1 MVTVDN
7 DFGKASKELEFF
19 ISQHHDGITSVL
31 ESQISAAHFPARLQA
46 RYLPF
51 ATWEIVSSPDPA
63 LEQDQEKVQI
73 DEEVIL
79 DLFFNTS
86 FGAGGTYKQLI
97 IRRYGKMG
105 DCPHTREVQRQKYI
119 VLHDDKNP
127 VDALKKAL
135 TDLPLD

>member
-1 MVTVDN
+1 MVTTD
-7 DFGKASKELEFF
+7 DSFGRASKELEGF

-31 ESQISAAHFPARLQA
+31 ESQINAAHFPARLQA

-51 ATWEIVSSPDPA
+51 ATWEIVLSPDPA
-63 LEQDQEKVQI
+63 LEQDPEQMHI

-86 FGAGGTYKQLI
+86 FGAGGNYKQLI
-97 IRRYGKMG
+97 IRRYGAVG
-105 DCPHTREVQRQKYI
+105 DCSHTREVQRQKYI
-119 VLHDDKNP
+119 VLQDDKNP